1 MSNIKVAVRLRPPIE
16 REINSGEKA
25 IWKAHGNTI
34 YMESGKINSLH
45 TFDHVFDSTST
56 NLEVYQKY
64 CHPIVESVMLGF
76 NGTIFAFGQTSSG
89 KTHTMMG
96 NSSQPGLIPL
106 AINAIFDI
114 IQNVPE
120 REYLLRVS
128 YMEIYNENILD
139 LLDNGDGKHLQIRD
153 NVDGQPVIVDL
164 TEVPV
169 GSKEEIESAMN
180 NGERRRHVAS
190 TEANQRSSRSHSIF
204 RMVIESSLRDGTDGA
219 VAIGQLNLVD
229 LAGSERTEQCGD
241 LGERFR
247 ESTRINVSLTFLTQ
261 VISKLSRGE
270 RGHINFRDSKLT
282 RILRNSLGGNAHT
295 AIVCTVNPCCLEQ
308 TLRTLQF
315 ASSAKKIQNTP
326 KVNEIVT
333 NDAQIRR
340 YHMQI
345 EELKGKVRDLEGST
359 LTKTLQEK
367 NSQID
372 ELKNQVR
379 SLEKKLLVSTLPQC
393 RKQRRETWAAPRRID
408 SSSGAPLPSL
418 PFLRAVPAS
427 KAVESP
433 EVFEERGRLS
443 TVMEESESSFHAISY
458 DDFEKQLQREE
469 RIRRSAVLHSTD
481 NTLGSLSACS
491 NTMCA
496 ERIAFLENELSI
508 VRKEYKELEEMTRLE
523 RLMCTTSRRPASS
536 DKLGE
541 AESAAP
547 ILPSESTQKSPLL
560 ISAEKTDWAQST
572 PISRL
577 NECCVQT
584 LLASR
589 KNLPCASR
597 ISGAFFSPLA
607 VSSALAEHD
616 DSSKASLPTTSP
628 EGCQKRESTQ
638 GSSLHTP
645 RTVLWSSHYS
655 PAACIDNTPA
665 SLSETRQGVNQKV
678 SKPLCSA
685 QATQTD
691 DMQCLQAPWHIQ
703 TLSIKTED
711 SGMLQQ
717 VQAPTVDTMC
727 QTDSEDVGEA
737 SRPLMIE
744 LSGNNAAVHLN
755 DSTLDVNYHKRTLTK
770 SSEIQTSDLCCNIVE
785 GQLGRPELTDA
796 AISCHLY
803 FEQLVECHV
812 QTEPFATVCSAME
825 VAKQEAEC
833 VFTGVG
839 DQVSPVKIC
848 SVQSCGVQTFVD
860 AKDHES
866 QVNTS
871 LADNYRADFGTQAVM
886 AMPSGTCCG
895 VQAIPDV
902 EDYASQVSTS
912 FAEGYRT
919 DFGVQAMAEVLNHAS
934 QVDVQFT
941 RNGAT
946 DCAVQCELLAPD
958 DDIETPA
965 PNAVDCEVQA
975 TLLVQECATQTEQ
988 CLLYCDL
995 RDSDVQV
1002 APSMRDSAV
1011 QVEQTSRSSM
1021 LHCSVQTT
1029 LQSFCDSSTQPECQ
1043 VPRAV
1048 GVPCEVQAVPVT
1060 RSCASQV
1067 NASLTSQVTPVSK
1080 SASTPFATGGSS
1092 QFRMFSVKSILAD
1105 RPENSMPL
1113 DASASSSASG
1123 SARRRQFGHPGGD
1136 ILAALQAS
1144 QHKFVKDEEGGGFS
1158 SSGHQKVVDHTSP
1171 APSIP
1176 ALGRKTWLQQSKM
1189 VRVSVAVQVD
1199 IWSVQEMQEL
1209 HQERSS
1215 MQLRMEKYKKASQ
1228 DWESQ
1233 YKLREK
1239 AAKKREIEL
1248 HAIIRQLKNKDADTS
1263 VVAACGSGVAAATSA
1278 GGEALRKPGAPA
1290 KPLATESSAS
1300 LAQQLKAMTPRSR
1313 EGARLVYFGRSLKEQ
1328 AIAEEVQVA
1337 QLRASAASKTQRL
1350 ASAERRHRAWAE
1362 LSSHTGTA
1370 EPRSPLKEANQKS
1383 HSSAE
1388 SAKEE
1393 ILDDMAY
1400 WPPMKFF
1407 MDDKENEES
1416 P

>member
-1 MSNIKVAVRLRPPIE
+1 
-16 REINSGEKA
+16 
-25 IWKAHGNTI
+25 
-34 YMESGKINSLH
+34 
-45 TFDHVFDSTST
+45 
-56 NLEVYQKY
+56 
-64 CHPIVESVMLGF
+64 MLGF

-89 KTHTMMG
+89 KTYTMMG

-114 IQNVPE
+114 IQNEPE
-120 REYLLRVS
+120 REFLLRVS

-139 LLDNGDGKHLQIRD
+139 LLDNGDEKHLQIRD

-180 NGERRRHVAS
+180 NGERRRHVAN

-204 RMVIESSLRDGTDGA
+204 RMVIESSFRDGTDGA

-247 ESTRINVSLTFLTQ
+247 ESTRINLSLTFLTQ

-282 RILRNSLGGNAHT
+282 RILRNSLGGNALT

-393 RKQRRETWAAPRRID
+393 RKQRRETWAAPRSID
-408 SSSGAPLPSL
+408 SPPGAPQPPL
-418 PFLRAVPAS
+418 PFFRALPAS

-433 EVFEERGRLS
+433 EVIEERGRLS
-443 TVMEESESSFHAISY
+443 TVMEESESSFHAISHEA
-458 DDFEKQLQREE
+458 FEKQLQREE
-469 RIRRSAVLHSTD
+469 RERRSALHSKD
-481 NTLGSLSACS
+481 NTLGSPSACS
-491 NTMCA
+491 NTACA
-496 ERIAFLENELSI
+496 ERIALLENELSI
-508 VRKEYKELEEMTRLE
+508 VRKKYEELKEMTRLG

-541 AESAAP
+541 TESA
-547 ILPSESTQKSPLL
+547 
-560 ISAEKTDWAQST
+560 
-572 PISRL
+572 
-577 NECCVQT
+577 
-584 LLASR
+584 
-589 KNLPCASR
+589 
-597 ISGAFFSPLA
+597 
-607 VSSALAEHD
+607 
-616 DSSKASLPTTSP
+616 
-628 EGCQKRESTQ
+628 
-638 GSSLHTP
+638 
-645 RTVLWSSHYS
+645 
-655 PAACIDNTPA
+655 
-665 SLSETRQGVNQKV
+665 
-678 SKPLCSA
+678 
-685 QATQTD
+685 
-691 DMQCLQAPWHIQ
+691 
-703 TLSIKTED
+703 
-711 SGMLQQ
+711 
-717 VQAPTVDTMC
+717 
-727 QTDSEDVGEA
+727 
-737 SRPLMIE
+737 
-744 LSGNNAAVHLN
+744 
-755 DSTLDVNYHKRTLTK
+755 
-770 SSEIQTSDLCCNIVE
+770 VE

-796 AISCHLY
+796 AVSCHLY

-839 DQVSPVKIC
+839 NQVSPVKIC

-886 AMPSGTCCG
+886 AMPSGICCG

-902 EDYASQVSTS
+902 EDYASQVD
-912 FAEGYRT
+912 G
-919 DFGVQAMAEVLNHAS
+919 
-934 QVDVQFT
+934 QFT

-958 DDIETPA
+958 DDIKTPA

-988 CLLYCDL
+988 CLLHCDL

-1002 APSMRDSAV
+1002 SPSMRDSAV
-1011 QVEQTSRSSM
+1011 QVEQPSRSNM
-1021 LHCSVQTT
+1021 LHYNVQTT
-1029 LQSFCDSSTQPECQ
+1029 SWSICDSSTQPECQ

-1048 GVPCEVQAVPVT
+1048 GVTCEVQAVPVT

-1067 NASLTSQVTPVSK
+1067 NASLTSQVTPVLK
-1080 SASTPFATGGSS
+1080 PATTPFATGGSS

-1105 RPENSMPL
+1105 RPKNSMPL
-1113 DASASSSASG
+1113 DASASNSASG
-1123 SARRRQFGHPGGD
+1123 SAIRQQFGYPGGD

-1144 QHKFVKDEEGGGFS
+1144 QRKFNKDREGGELS
-1158 SSGHQKVVDHTSP
+1158 SSGHQKVVDPTAP
-1171 APSIP
+1171 AQLTPV
-1176 ALGRKTWLQQSKM
+1176 LGRKTWLQQSKM
-1189 VRVSVAVQVD
+1189 VSVSVAVQVD

-1209 HQERSS
+1209 HQERRS
-1215 MQLRMEKYKKASQ
+1215 MQLRMEKYKKANQ
-1228 DWESQ
+1228 EWASQ

-1239 AAKKREIEL
+1239 ASKKREMEL
-1248 HAIIRQLKNKDADTS
+1248 NAIICQLTNEDAETS
-1263 VVAACGSGVAAATSA
+1263 VVAACGSRVAAVTSA
-1278 GGEALRKPGAPA
+1278 GGEALRKPGVPA

-1313 EGARLVYFGRSLKEQ
+1313 EGARLVYFGRGLKEVQ
-1328 AIAEEVQVA
+1328 AA
-1337 QLRASAASKTQRL
+1337 QLRASAASKTEQL

-1362 LSSHTGTA
+1362 LSSRTGNA
-1370 EPRSPLKEANQKS
+1370 EPGSPLKDANQKS
-1383 HSSAE
+1383 RSSAE
-1388 SAKEE
+1388 TPKEE
-1393 ILDDMAY
+1393 VLDEMAF
-1400 WPPMKFF
+1400 WPPMKFL
-1407 MDDKENEES
+1407 MDDDENEDSDEDS

>member
-114 IQNVPE
+114 IQNEPE

-204 RMVIESSLRDGTDGA
+204 RMVIESSIRDGTDGA

-408 SSSGAPLPSL
+408 NPPGAPQLPL
-418 PFLRAVPAS
+418 PFFNALPAS

-443 TVMEESESSFHAISY
+443 TVIEESESSFHAISY

-491 NTMCA
+491 NTACA

-541 AESAAP
+541 TESAAP

-597 ISGAFFSPLA
+597 MSGAFFSPLA

-616 DSSKASLPTTSP
+616 SSKASLPTTSP
-628 EGCQKRESTQ
+628 EGCQKGESTQ

-645 RTVLWSSHYS
+645 RTVLWSSQHS

-665 SLSETRQGVNQKV
+665 SLSETRQGVDQEV
-678 SKPLCSA
+678 SKPSCSA
-685 QATQTD
+685 KATQTD
-691 DMQCLQAPWHIQ
+691 DIQCLQAPWHIQ

-711 SGMLQQ
+711 SGIFQQ
-717 VQAPTVDTMC
+717 VQVPTVDAMC

-755 DSTLDVNYHKRTLTK
+755 DFTLDVNYHKRTLTK
-770 SSEIQTSDLCCNIVE
+770 PSGIQPSDLCCNIVE

-796 AISCHLY
+796 AVSCHLY

-812 QTEPFATVCSAME
+812 QTEPCATVCSAME
-825 VAKQEAEC
+825 VAKQEAEY

-839 DQVSPVKIC
+839 DQVSPVKIS

-886 AMPSGTCCG
+886 VMPSGICCG

-902 EDYASQVSTS
+902 EDY
-912 FAEGYRT
+912 
-919 DFGVQAMAEVLNHAS
+919 AS

-946 DCAVQCELLAPD
+946 DCAVQCELLPPD
-958 DDIETPA
+958 DDIKTPA

-988 CLLYCDL
+988 CLLHCDL

-1002 APSMRDSAV
+1002 SPSMRDSAV
-1011 QVEQTSRSSM
+1011 QVEQPSRSNM

-1029 LQSFCDSSTQPECQ
+1029 LRSFCDSSTQPECQ

-1048 GVPCEVQAVPVT
+1048 GVTCEVQAVPVT

-1080 SASTPFATGGSS
+1080 SATTPFATGGSS

-1105 RPENSMPL
+1105 RPKNSMPL
-1113 DASASSSASG
+1113 DASASNSASG
-1123 SARRRQFGHPGGD
+1123 SAIRQQFGYPGGD

-1144 QHKFVKDEEGGGFS
+1144 QRKFNKDREGGELS
-1158 SSGHQKVVDHTSP
+1158 SSGHQKVVDPTAP
-1171 APSIP
+1171 AQSTPV
-1176 ALGRKTWLQQSKM
+1176 LGRKTWLQQSKM

-1209 HQERSS
+1209 HQERRS
-1215 MQLRMEKYKKASQ
+1215 MQLRIEKYKKANQ
-1228 DWESQ
+1228 EWASQ
-1233 YKLREK
+1233 YKLRQK

-1248 HAIIRQLKNKDADTS
+1248 NAIIRQLTNKDAETS
-1263 VVAACGSGVAAATSA
+1263 VVAACGSRVAAGTSA
-1278 GGEALRKPGAPA
+1278 GGEALQKPGAPA

-1313 EGARLVYFGRSLKEQ
+1313 EGARLIYFGRSLKEQ

-1362 LSSHTGTA
+1362 LSSRTGNA

-1393 ILDDMAY
+1393 ILDEMAY
-1400 WPPMKFF
+1400 WPPMKFL
-1407 MDDKENEES
+1407 MADKENEDSDEDS

>member
-1 MSNIKVAVRLRPPIE
+1 M
-16 REINSGEKA
+16 
-25 IWKAHGNTI
+25 
-34 YMESGKINSLH
+34 
-45 TFDHVFDSTST
+45 
-56 NLEVYQKY
+56 Q
-64 CHPIVESVMLGF
+64 GF

-128 YMEIYNENILD
+128 YMEIYNENVLD
-139 LLDNGDGKHLQIRD
+139 LLDNSDGKHLQIRD
-153 NVDGQPVIVDL
+153 NADGQPVIVDL

-180 NGERRRHVAS
+180 DGERRRHVAS

-241 LGERFR
+241 LGESFR

-270 RGHINFRDSKLT
+270 RGYINFRDSKLT

-326 KVNEIVT
+326 MVNEILT

-379 SLEKKLLVSTLPQC
+379 SLEKKLLVSTLPQ
-393 RKQRRETWAAPRRID
+393 RARQRRETWAAPRTID
-408 SSSGAPLPSL
+408 SPPGAPQLPL
-418 PFLRAVPAS
+418 PVFKALPAS

-433 EVFEERGRLS
+433 EVFEEQGRLS
-443 TVMEESESSFHAISY
+443 SVMEEREFHAISY
-458 DDFEKQLQREE
+458 EDIQKQLQNEE
-469 RIRRSAVLHSTD
+469 RIRRSAVIHSTD
-481 NTLGSLSACS
+481 NTLGSPSACS
-491 NTMCA
+491 NTACA
-496 ERIAFLENELSI
+496 ERIAFLENKLSI
-508 VRKEYKELEEMTRLE
+508 ARKEYEELEEIIRLE
-523 RLMCTTSRRPASS
+523 HLLCTTSRRPASS

-541 AESAAP
+541 TESAAL
-547 ILPSESTQKSPLL
+547 ILPSEST
-560 ISAEKTDWAQST
+560 
-572 PISRL
+572 
-577 NECCVQT
+577 
-584 LLASR
+584 
-589 KNLPCASR
+589 
-597 ISGAFFSPLA
+597 
-607 VSSALAEHD
+607 
-616 DSSKASLPTTSP
+616 
-628 EGCQKRESTQ
+628 
-638 GSSLHTP
+638 
-645 RTVLWSSHYS
+645 
-655 PAACIDNTPA
+655 
-665 SLSETRQGVNQKV
+665 
-678 SKPLCSA
+678 
-685 QATQTD
+685 
-691 DMQCLQAPWHIQ
+691 
-703 TLSIKTED
+703 
-711 SGMLQQ
+711 
-717 VQAPTVDTMC
+717 
-727 QTDSEDVGEA
+727 
-737 SRPLMIE
+737 
-744 LSGNNAAVHLN
+744 
-755 DSTLDVNYHKRTLTK
+755 
-770 SSEIQTSDLCCNIVE
+770 
-785 GQLGRPELTDA
+785 
-796 AISCHLY
+796 
-803 FEQLVECHV
+803 
-812 QTEPFATVCSAME
+812 
-825 VAKQEAEC
+825 
-833 VFTGVG
+833 
-839 DQVSPVKIC
+839 
-848 SVQSCGVQTFVD
+848 
-860 AKDHES
+860 
-866 QVNTS
+866 

-886 AMPSGTCCG
+886 AMPSGPCCG
-895 VQAIPDV
+895 VQAIPNV
-902 EDYASQVSTS
+902 EDYALQVSTS
-912 FAEGYRT
+912 FAEGYKT
-919 DFGVQAMAEVLNHAS
+919 VGVQATAEVLNHVS

-946 DCAVQCELLAPD
+946 DRAVQCELLAPD

-975 TLLVQECATQTEQ
+975 TSLVQECATQTEQ
-988 CLLYCDL
+988 CLLHLDL
-995 RDSDVQV
+995 RESDVQV
-1002 APSMRDSAV
+1002 SPSMRDSAV
-1011 QVEQTSRSSM
+1011 QVEQPSRSNT

-1029 LQSFCDSSTQPECQ
+1029 SRAICDSSTQPERQ

-1048 GVPCEVQAVPVT
+1048 GVTCEVQAVPAT
-1060 RSCASQV
+1060 SSCASQV

-1080 SASTPFATGGSS
+1080 SATTPFATGGSS

-1105 RPENSMPL
+1105 RPKNSMPL
-1113 DASASSSASG
+1113 DASASNSASG
-1123 SARRRQFGHPGGD
+1123 SARRQQFGYPGGD

-1144 QHKFVKDEEGGGFS
+1144 QRKFNKDGEGGEFS
-1158 SSGHQKVVDHTSP
+1158 SSGHQKVVDQTSP
-1171 APSIP
+1171 APSTP

-1189 VRVSVAVQVD
+1189 VRVPVAVQVD

-1209 HQERSS
+1209 HQERRS
-1215 MQLRMEKYKKASQ
+1215 MQLRLEQSKEESLEWELKYKLQERAAT
-1228 DWESQ
+1228 E
-1233 YKLREK
+1233 RE
-1239 AAKKREIEL
+1239 REL
-1248 HAIIRQLKNKDADTS
+1248 NAIIHQLRNEDAETS
-1263 VVAACGSGVAAATSA
+1263 VVAACGSRVAAATPA

-1313 EGARLVYFGRSLKEQ
+1313 EGARLVYFGRSLKKQ
-1328 AIAEEVQVA
+1328 PVAEEE
-1337 QLRASAASKTQRL
+1337 

-1362 LSSHTGTA
+1362 LSSPTGNA

-1383 HSSAE
+1383 RSSAE

-1393 ILDDMAY
+1393 ILDEMAY
-1400 WPPMKFF
+1400 WPPMKFL
-1407 MDDKENEES
+1407 MDCKEDEDSDEDS

>member
-1 MSNIKVAVRLRPPIE
+1 MCCSLQVM
-16 REINSGEKA
+16 EINRGEKA
-25 IWKAHGNTI
+25 IWKAHGDTI
-34 YMESGKINSLH
+34 YMESGKTNSLH
-45 TFDHVFDSTST
+45 TFDHVFDFTST
-56 NLEVYQKY
+56 NLEVYQMY
-64 CHPIVESVMLGF
+64 CHPIVESVMRGF
-76 NGTIFAFGQTSSG
+76 NGTIIAFGQTSSG

-114 IQNVPE
+114 IQTVPE
-120 REYLLRVS
+120 REYSLRVS
-128 YMEIYNENILD
+128 YMEIHNENILD
-139 LLDNGDGKHLQIRD
+139 LLDNGDRKHLQIRD

-169 GSKEEIESAMN
+169 DSKEEIESAMN

-190 TEANQRSSRSHSIF
+190 TEANRRSSRSHSIF

-241 LGERFR
+241 SGERFR

-270 RGHINFRDSKLT
+270 RGHINFRNSKLT

-308 TLRTLQF
+308 TLRTLEF
-315 ASSAKKIQNTP
+315 ASSAKKIQNIP

-333 NDAQIRR
+333 NDSQIRR

-408 SSSGAPLPSL
+408 SPPGAPQLPL
-418 PFLRAVPAS
+418 PFFRALPAS
-427 KAVESP
+427 KAVKSP
-433 EVFEERGRLS
+433 EVSVERGRLS
-443 TVMEESESSFHAISY
+443 TVMAESDSSFHAISY
-458 DDFEKQLQREE
+458 DDFEGQLQREG
-469 RIRRSAVLHSTD
+469 RIQRSAVHSTD
-481 NTLGSLSACS
+481 NTLGSQSACR
-491 NTMCA
+491 NTACA

-508 VRKEYKELEEMTRLE
+508 VTKEYKELEEMTRLE
-523 RLMCTTSRRPASS
+523 HLMCTTSRRPASS

-541 AESAAP
+541 TESAAP

-589 KNLPCASR
+589 KNLPCASCM
-597 ISGAFFSPLA
+597 SGTFFSPLA

-628 EGCQKRESTQ
+628 EGCQKGESTQ

-645 RTVLWSSHYS
+645 RTVLWSSQHS

-665 SLSETRQGVNQKV
+665 SLSETRQGVNQEV

-685 QATQTD
+685 NATQTD
-691 DMQCLQAPWHIQ
+691 DIQCLQAPWHIQ

-711 SGMLQQ
+711 SGMFQQ
-717 VQAPTVDTMC
+717 VQVPTVDTMC
-727 QTDSEDVGEA
+727 QTDSDVGEA

-755 DSTLDVNYHKRTLTK
+755 DSTLDVNYHNKTLTK
-770 SSEIQTSDLCCNIVE
+770 PSGIQTSDLCCNIVE

-796 AISCHLY
+796 AVSCHLC

-839 DQVSPVKIC
+839 VQVSPVKIC

-886 AMPSGTCCG
+886 AMPSGICCG

-902 EDYASQVSTS
+902 EDYASQVRTS
-912 FAEGYRT
+912 FAP
-919 DFGVQAMAEVLNHAS
+919 VQAMAEVLNHGS

-965 PNAVDCEVQA
+965 PNAVGCEVQA
-975 TLLVQECATQTEQ
+975 TLLVQGCATQTEQ
-988 CLLYCDL
+988 CLLHCDL

-1011 QVEQTSRSSM
+1011 QVEQPSRSNM

-1029 LQSFCDSSTQPECQ
+1029 LQSFCDSSTQTECQ
-1043 VPRAV
+1043 VPQAV
-1048 GVPCEVQAVPVT
+1048 GVTCEVQAVPVT

-1080 SASTPFATGGSS
+1080 SATTPFATGGSS
-1092 QFRMFSVKSILAD
+1092 QFRMFSVKSIPAN
-1105 RPENSMPL
+1105 RPKNSMPL
-1113 DASASSSASG
+1113 DASASNSASG
-1123 SARRRQFGHPGGD
+1123 STRRQQFSHPGGD
-1136 ILAALQAS
+1136 ILATLQAS
-1144 QHKFVKDEEGGGFS
+1144 QRKFVKDGEGGVFS
-1158 SSGHQKVVDHTSP
+1158 SSGHQKVADQTSP
-1171 APSIP
+1171 APSTP

-1209 HQERSS
+1209 HQERSC
-1215 MQLRMEKYKKASQ
+1215 MQFRMEKYKKASQ
-1228 DWESQ
+1228 EWEFK
-1233 YKLREK
+1233 YKLLEK
-1239 AAKKREIEL
+1239 AVKKQEKEL
-1248 HAIIRQLKNKDADTS
+1248 NAVILQLTNKDADTS
-1263 VVAACGSGVAAATSA
+1263 VVAAGGSQVAAATSA

-1290 KPLATESSAS
+1290 KPLATKSTAS
-1300 LAQQLKAMTPRSR
+1300 LGQQLKTMTPRSR
-1313 EGARLVYFGRSLKEQ
+1313 EGARLHYFGRGLKQQ
-1328 AIAEEVQVA
+1328 AIAEEVHMA
-1337 QLRASAASKTQRL
+1337 QCRASAASKTEQL
-1350 ASAERRHRAWAE
+1350 AHAKRRHRALAE
-1362 LSSHTGTA
+1362 LGSRTGNA

-1393 ILDDMAY
+1393 ILDEMVY
-1400 WPPMKFF
+1400 WPRMKFL
-1407 MDDKENEES
+1407 MDDKENEDS
-1416 P
+1416 PQ